1 MLTTILNIL
10 PLPSSCYGIIPM
22 DVHKNFFFCIPMC
35 FSLIITGNL
44 AIFHVFKHII
54 HFPSIISFIGQ
65 NTIVFYVFHYDTL
78 RPFDIILSKL
88 GFITPETWIL
98 VIIKLIYS
106 ILVCSCIAL
115 VFNKFLPQLV
125 GKRNKQYVR
134 HF

>member
-1 MLTTILNIL
+1 
-10 PLPSSCYGIIPM
+10 
-22 DVHKNFFFCIPMC
+22 MC
-35 FSLIITGNL
+35 FLLIITGNL
-44 AIFHVFKHII
+44 AIVHVFKHII

-65 NTIVFYVFHYDTL
+65 NAIVFYIFHYDTL

-115 VFNKFLPQLV
+115 VFNKLPNVFLPSTTPST
-125 GKRNKQYVR
+125 KT
-134 HF
+134 